1 MRKGDFETEFQGYG
15 GVGQGCIVDTPDGN
29 WYGFIFQ
36 DRGGIGR
43 VPTLMPLPLGR
54 RLADTG

>member
-1 MRKGDFETEFQGYG
+1 MDS
-15 GVGQGCIVDTPDGN
+15 PDGN

-43 VPTLMPLPLGR
+43 VPTLMPCHWVDGWPVLGDAEDVYPI
-54 RLADTG
+54 LWL